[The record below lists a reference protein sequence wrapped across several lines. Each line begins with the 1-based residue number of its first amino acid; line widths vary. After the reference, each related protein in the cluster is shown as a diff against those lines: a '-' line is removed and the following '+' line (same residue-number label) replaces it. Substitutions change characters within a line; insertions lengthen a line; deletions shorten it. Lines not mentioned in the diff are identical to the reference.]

1 MLEIELYILCLSN
14 AKHLIF
20 PWHHFSL
27 KNVLKGAFSFLMRLT
42 SHSLSYID
50 YGSAERHSFSFRQL
64 FILLVLSYLRQTK
77 LKF

>member
-1 MLEIELYILCLSN
+1 MLEIELYIFSLSN

-20 PWHHFSL
+20 PCHHFSL
-27 KNVLKGAFSFLMRLT
+27 ENVMKGAFSSLMRLT

-64 FILLVLSYLRQTK
+64 FIFIVKK
-77 LKF
+77 LFMANKD